1 MGADEEVVHARTN
14 RKTSLEPS
22 EMRRKEG
29 FLRDPPLSPDRELVG
44 ARQMALLSNSHPLL
58 QILVNRPQGD
68 AAQTFQSH
76 SSTRQNLNQTS
87 VCSLYLCSV
96 SLAKY

>member
-1 MGADEEVVHARTN
+1 MRADEEVVHARTN
-14 RKTSLEPS
+14 RKTGLEPS

-29 FLRDPPLSPDRELVG
+29 FLRDPPLSPDREPAG
-44 ARQMALLSNSHPLL
+44 ASQMAFLPPSHTLLHLL
-58 QILVNRPQGD
+58 VDRLQGD

-76 SSTRQNLNQTS
+76 SSTRQNLNLTS